1 MIDSDELKKDN
12 AFWTTCIDCQGRG
25 KKSRKLRKKVKL
37 AFQKSLEQFEKSNT
51 GASPLVRP
59 KRSLVKCET
68 CKGTGLLPSTSP
80 PKTDTENYPNLVIIG

>member
-37 AFQKSLEQFEKSNT
+37 AFQKSLEQFEKSNS
-51 GASPLVRP
+51 GARH
-59 KRSLVKCET
+59 
-68 CKGTGLLPSTSP
+68 
-80 PKTDTENYPNLVIIG
+80 